1 MVKGVFTINSRELS
15 SYSGDRSGPV
25 NIDKPPPGCY
35 ITSRRGSTRSTAAE
49 PAHGAF
55 VVIQETSKIWMDG
68 RFVDWKDATVHV
80 LTHTLHYGLGVFEG
94 IRCYKGESGSAIFRL
109 REHVKRLYDSAHI
122 VQIKIPYSPKEI
134 EEAII
139 GTVRINRLKECY
151 IRPIVFIGYGDMGLY
166 IQNNPIQ
173 VAIAAWPW
181 GTYLGD
187 EGIRDGIRAKISS
200 FTRHH
205 VNISLTRAK
214 VTSYYANSQLAKREA
229 KDAGY
234 DEAILLDTDGYVAEG
249 PGENIFIVRNGVLK
263 TTPLTSILEGIT
275 RNSVIQLAE
284 EQAVP
289 VLQERFTRDEVY
301 IADEAFFTG
310 TAAEITPIR
319 EVDGRVIGSGRPGEI
334 TRRLQTTFFD
344 IVHGKNKSHPSW
356 LVPID

>member
-1 MVKGVFTINSRELS
+1 MHGSI
-15 SYSGDRSGPV
+15 
-25 NIDKPPPGCY
+25 
-35 ITSRRGSTRSTAAE
+35 RGL
-49 PAHGAF
+49 P
-55 VVIQETSKIWMDG
+55 VIQETSKIWMDG
-68 RFVDWKDATVHV
+68 RFVDWKEANVHV

-94 IRCYKGESGSAIFRL
+94 LRCYKGEKGSAIFRL
-109 REHVKRLYDSAHI
+109 KEHVERLFDSAHI

-134 EEAII
+134 EEAIV
-139 GTVRINRLKECY
+139 GTVKVNRLEACY
-151 IRPIVFIGYGDMGLY
+151 IRPIVFIGYGEMGLY
-166 IQNNPIQ
+166 VQKNPIQ

-187 EGIRDGIRAKISS
+187 DGIRNGIRAKISS

-205 VNISLTRAK
+205 VNISMTRAK

-229 KDAGY
+229 KEAGY

-275 RNSVIQLAE
+275 RNSIIELAQE
-284 EQAVP
+284 KGIPAV
-289 VLQERFTRDEVY
+289 QERFSRDEIY

-319 EVDGRVIGSGRPGEI
+319 EVDSRIVGTGKPGD
-334 TRRLQTTFFD
+334 TTKQLQKSFFD
-344 IVHGKNKSHPSW
+344 IVAGKDSKHQSW
-356 LVPID
+356 LTYIT